1 MKLIGTSSTF
11 SDVKYY
17 EGKIFN
23 DDRGRFQKPFF
34 GDLVEEKFNNYY
46 EVLVSTSK
54 KNVIRG
60 LHFQNPPNDVDK
72 IVFCLDGVIKDVFV
86 DLRKSSETFGE
97 FDSIKLDKDNPVSV
111 LIPKGFAHGFS
122 VLSDEATVLYLQ
134 SKPFNEKSDS
144 GIHYGSL
151 DIDWESP
158 NPVLS
163 EKDINLPSF
172 IDFNSPWA

>member
-60 LHFQNPPNDVDK
+60 LHF
-72 IVFCLDGVIKDVFV
+72 
-86 DLRKSSETFGE
+86 
-97 FDSIKLDKDNPVSV
+97 
-111 LIPKGFAHGFS
+111 
-122 VLSDEATVLYLQ
+122 
-134 SKPFNEKSDS
+134 
-144 GIHYGSL
+144 
-151 DIDWESP
+151 
-158 NPVLS
+158 
-163 EKDINLPSF
+163 
-172 IDFNSPWA
+172 

>member
-1 MKLIGTSSTF
+1 MKLIGTSSIF

-23 DDRGRFQKPFF
+23 DERGRFQKPFF

-46 EVLVSTSK
+46 EVIVSTSK

-97 FDSIKLDKDNPVSV
+97 FDSIKLDKDNSVSV

-134 SKPFNEKSDS
+134 SKPFNEESDS
-144 GIHYGSL
+144 GIHYESL
-151 DIDWESP
+151 DIDWEST

-163 EKDINLPSF
+163 EKDINLPSL
-172 IDFNSPWA
+172 IDFNSPWT